1 MPEIIDIT
9 IEEFMIAL
17 VKAYGYEVIGFKE
30 DLENDKARE

>member
-17 VKAYGYEVIGFKE
+17 VKAYGYEVTGFKE
-30 DLENDKARE
+30 DLENDQIGE